1 MIKDL
6 GKAIDRA
13 QVATIVGKA
22 RRRDQKPLVASPRAK
37 ESCPRLAP
45 VRQPSVAGE
54 AQGAAASTE
63 QDGKAAAH

>member
-1 MIKDL
+1 MLKFFDMVLQI
-6 GKAIDRA
+6 
-13 QVATIVGKA
+13 ATIVGKA

-54 AQGAAASTE
+54 RSTAASQG
-63 QDGKAAAH
+63 QDTK